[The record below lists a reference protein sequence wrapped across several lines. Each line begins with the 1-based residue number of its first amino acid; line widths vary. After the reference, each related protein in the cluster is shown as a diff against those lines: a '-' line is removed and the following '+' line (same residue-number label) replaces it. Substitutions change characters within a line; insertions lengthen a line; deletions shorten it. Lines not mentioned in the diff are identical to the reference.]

1 MLCWFSTL
9 LRSLPS
15 ASRALQIL
23 VPNSLSRE
31 PSQEMVLPRY
41 LKCSTL
47 VNVVSSMTMV
57 GAGGGGVGVWCR
69 LVEYLG
75 LVETD
80 CQAEEVGGI

>member
-1 MLCWFSTL
+1 MLRCFSTL

-15 ASRALQIL
+15 AWLALPIL

-47 VNVVSSMTMV
+47 VNVVSSMIMV
-57 GAGGGGVGVWCR
+57 GAGGGC
-69 LVEYLG
+69 LV
-75 LVETD
+75 
-80 CQAEEVGGI
+80 QVGGAPWSCRD

>member
-15 ASRALQIL
+15 ALLALQIL
-23 VPNSLSRE
+23 LPNSLSRE
-31 PSQEMVLPRY
+31 PSQKVVLPRY

-57 GAGGGGVGVWCR
+57 GAGGVGVWCR

-80 CQAEEVGGI
+80 CQAEELGGI